1 MSGRVHHLTASAT
14 GGVLP
19 KPNLLELCRQLWS
32 PQDFAGVEIAASELI
47 SNLFPGIRA
56 RLTRTKVSDAATDE
70 RVLRL
75 PLQYDCQ
82 LELRPAPVLAGED
95 ALLQAA
101 VRLIELRLGALSQH
115 EELTASVLRLEEA
128 ERLQRALYA
137 IADQA
142 SANQD
147 VNQTL
152 RALHRIVADLM
163 YAENFFIVLYDSQR
177 DTIRFA
183 YFADVADP
191 DPPDPNFDQPMDEIR
206 YGPTWYLIRK
216 GEPLMGGLDEIAVS

>member
-1 MSGRVHHLTASAT
+1 MSGRVHHLTASTT
-14 GGVLP
+14 GGVP
-19 KPNLLELCRQLWS
+19 KPNLLDLCRQLWS
-32 PQDFAGVEIAASELI
+32 TQEFAGVEAATSALI
-47 SNLFPGIRA
+47 SGLFPGIRA
-56 RLTRTKVSDAATDE
+56 RLAQPDDADADE

-75 PLQYDCQ
+75 PLQSGYQ
-82 LELRPAPVLAGED
+82 LELRPAP
-95 ALLQAA
+95 ALPGDDSLLEAA
-101 VRLIELRLGALSQH
+101 VRLVELRLGALSQH
-115 EELTASVLRLEEA
+115 QELTASVLRLEQA

-163 YAENFFIVLYDSQR
+163 YAENFYIVLYDGQR

-191 DPPDPNFDQPMDEIR
+191 DPPDPNLDQPMDASLQQR
-206 YGPTWYLIRK
+206 
-216 GEPLMGGLDEIAVS
+216 EP

>member
-1 MSGRVHHLTASAT
+1 MSGRVHQLTASTT
-14 GGVLP
+14 GGPLAEP
-19 KPNLLELCRQLWS
+19 TLLDLCRALWLS
-32 PQDFAGVEIAASELI
+32 QDFAGIQLAAVELI
-47 SNLFPGIRA
+47 ANLFPGTRA
-56 RLTRTKVSDAATDE
+56 RLDGPDEGGTDE
-70 RVLRL
+70 RALQLRL
-75 PLQYDCQ
+75 QNGRHLV
-82 LELRPAPVLAGED
+82 LRPAAGLPD
-95 ALLQAA
+95 DDDLLQAA
-101 VRLIELRLGALSQH
+101 VRLIDLRLGALAQH
-115 EELTASVLRLEEA
+115 QELTASVLRLEEA

-163 YAENFFIVLYDSQR
+163 YAENFYIVLYDSQR

-191 DPPDPNFDQPMDEIR
+191 DPPDPHFDQPMDEIR

-216 GEPLMGGLDEIAVS
+216 GEPLMGGLGDIAK